1 MLSHTEGERL
11 LPAVPVTKL
20 VLFHHLLFDHSNG
33 KAKNIQSGLKG
44 SVTLDSP
51 WGHRAPLGLKC
62 GDRGGPTTA
71 QGRGWEGSAGG
82 LLGPSPGCWK
92 TPRFS
97 TAACFFK
104 ILRRL
109 RKSFPSCESGA
120 SAGAGTWRAAAETSP
135 AHGLLVC
142 EAPRQRA
149 SCAPPR
155 SILRA
160 RKEA

>member
-62 GDRGGPTTA
+62 GDRGGPTGHCTG
-71 QGRGWEGSAGG
+71 QGVGGLGRGTSRPVPRMLEDPT
-82 LLGPSPGCWK
+82 LLYGCL
-92 TPRFS
+92 
-97 TAACFFK
+97 FFQN
-104 ILRRL
+104 
-109 RKSFPSCESGA
+109 SQAFA
-120 SAGAGTWRAAAETSP
+120 
-135 AHGLLVC
+135 
-142 EAPRQRA
+142 
-149 SCAPPR
+149 
-155 SILRA
+155 
-160 RKEA
+160 